1 MNVPFLPG
9 LILLALPT
17 LCAAQGPGFDCRKAS
32 SSAQKRVCQTPA
44 LAALDR
50 KLASSYRAALAK
62 VGKTLRPT
70 LKAEQRGW
78 IKGRD
83 DCWKAGDQ
91 HDCIRQ
97 SYLLRI
103 AELQA
108 RYQLLPA
115 QASVRYQC
123 GTNAANDMQVRF
135 YATEPATL
143 IAERGDR
150 SELMYQQPAAS
161 GARYAGRNS
170 WLWEHHGEATVVWEW
185 QGKEETCHV
194 QP

>member
-1 MNVPFLPG
+1 MKKLLITTLSCLP
-9 LILLALPT
+9 LLAQ
-17 LCAAQGPGFDCRKAS
+17 AQGPSFPCRQGG
-32 SSAQKRVCQTPA
+32 SSAERLVCQTPA
-44 LAALDR
+44 LAKLDR
-50 KLASSYRAALAK
+50 QLASTYRAALAK
-62 VGKTLRPT
+62 TGQQQRAT
-70 LKAEQRGW
+70 LKAGQRGW

-83 DCWKAGDQ
+83 DCWKAADLAACVR
-91 HDCIRQ
+91 D
-97 SYLLRI
+97 SYTLRI

-115 QASVRYQC
+115 QAQVRYQC
-123 GTNAANDMQVRF
+123 GTNAANEMQVRF

-185 QGKEETCHV
+185 QGQEEVCQA

>member
-1 MNVPFLPG
+1 MKARTTLF
-9 LILLALPT
+9 LLALP
-17 LCAAQGPGFDCRKAS
+17 LAAIAQPPSFDCRKAL
-32 SSAQKRVCQTPA
+32 SSAEKRVCEQPA
-44 LAALDR
+44 LASLDR
-50 KLASSYRAALAK
+50 KLAHTYRAASARA
-62 VGKTLRPT
+62 GNTMQAT

-83 DCWKAGDQ
+83 DCWKAADLTACVR
-91 HDCIRQ
+91 D
-97 SYLLRI
+97 SYTLRI

-115 QASVRYQC
+115 QASVRYRC
-123 GTNAANDMQVRF
+123 GSSAANDMQVRF

-185 QGKEETCHV
+185 QGKEEVCRV
-194 QP
+194 QR